1 MTGDCTFRVSVEDG
15 RWQVRRDAV
24 FWGDF
29 LSHGD
34 AVRAACF
41 AARTEERRG
50 RASRVLAPPGDQLVS
65 HYEAHFGL

>member
-1 MTGDCTFRVSVEDG
+1 
-15 RWQVRRDAV
+15 VRRDAV

-41 AARTEERRG
+41 AARNEERRG
-50 RASRVLAPPGDQLVS
+50 RASRVLAPPGDQLMS